1 MHLYA
6 SPHKLHSVDT
16 LHSDAL
22 AFLRINAHS
31 NAFIHTR
38 IRLHSHVYALGD
50 GEESDED
57 LDVDMCSGTWVL
69 HGHALWHAHSPSSPY
84 PLRPHVS
91 LALSPLGFSCVSM
104 CGSTVRC
111 IPTHS
116 VTHACAFLCILTHMT
131 RV

>member
-22 AFLRINAHS
+22 AFLRIQVHS

-57 LDVDMCSGTWVL
+57 LDDM
-69 HGHALWHAHSPSSPY
+69 
-84 PLRPHVS
+84 
-91 LALSPLGFSCVSM
+91 
-104 CGSTVRC
+104 
-111 IPTHS
+111 
-116 VTHACAFLCILTHMT
+116 
-131 RV
+131 